1 MRGRAIFLFVFFWGC
16 WGLWACASHSARQEG
31 LAEIAAGRTEPAIRA
46 LRRAVAE
53 DPGDRVAHAALGDLL
68 ARAGEPAG
76 ALRELREAERLGGAS
91 PAQTKTLADLYAAR
105 AARRGDDP
113 GRYRDLDEAARLDP
127 ARAPGLAEARKG
139 AWRDAA
145 LLHLGAGD
153 VQRAR
158 ALWAQAGEP
167 ADALAG
173 AGAEAQRRRATP
185 PPLARGGEPASGEAI
200 AQALAED
207 VRAWLR
213 GETATWP
220 SPDVAA
226 AVVRDAGDVA
236 PWARPTVLRLRG
248 DAKGAHAARGALPRD
263 LPAEGRLV
271 AAMDAALA
279 GEPDEA
285 ERILG
290 VPAGV
295 EGHLA
300 RATILRIARRAGAE
314 SRAVRSAIEADR
326 ATAWPFLY
334 ARGDAEI
341 LLGQKGSPPGG
352 GAWARFLE
360 ISAVDSP
367 MSLGRVTP
375 RALPLAEAGC
385 APGDEAFLAF
395 RQALGTPDAPR
406 LAADYADGDLLPR
419 CRVPHVVREL
429 QRAGDAAAALAWAE
443 RLADELPEDAQ
454 AQVLAAEASA
464 RARDPRRAAVFL
476 TRAEYVAPR
485 RGAPSLAVARLLRAS
500 GLPIDAL
507 TAARQA
513 LSLGAEDI
521 RWDAYDEVVAAAL
534 AAGRAAEARAAWDA
548 YQAELPERL
557 RADAALRVRAAL
569 GATAPPDFLPPP
581 PAPASTGPGDVADA
595 LARAR
600 ARQDAGDNAG
610 AAAVLDDALRYVPGV
625 VELRLA
631 RADLEP
637 PGRPARRKQEE
648 ALLLV
653 GLAHDDARGRAA
665 LTALARLWRE
675 DGRDDMAAAARAEA
689 ALVGAPD

>member
-1 MRGRAIFLFVFFWGC
+1 MRGHAVVLLLC
-16 WGLWACASHSARQEG
+16 ACASHTYRQKG
-31 LAEIAAGRTEPAIRA
+31 LAEAAAGRAEPAIQA
-46 LRRAVAE
+46 LRRAVAD
-53 DPGDRVAHAALGDLL
+53 DPGDRVARAALGDLL
-68 ARAGEPAG
+68 AQAGEPAG
-76 ALRELREAERLGGAS
+76 ALRELAEAERLGGAS
-91 PAQTKTLADLYAAR
+91 PAQKKLLADLHAAR

-113 GRYRDLDEAARLDP
+113 GRFRDLDEAARLDP
-127 ARAPGLAEARKG
+127 TRAPGLADARRA

-145 LLHLGAGD
+145 LVYYAAGD
-153 VQRAR
+153 VDRAR

-167 ADALAG
+167 PDALPAAG
-173 AGAEAQRRRATP
+173 EEARRGRAAV
-185 PPLARGGEPASGEAI
+185 PPLARGSEPAPADAL

-226 AVVRDAGDVA
+226 AVVRDAGELA
-236 PWARPTVLRLRG
+236 AWARPTALRLRG
-248 DAKGAHAARGALPRD
+248 DAKGARAARAALPRD
-263 LPAEGRLV
+263 LPADGRLV

-279 GEPDEA
+279 GDPDDA

-290 VPAGV
+290 APAGV

-300 RATILRIARRAGAE
+300 RATIGRIARRAGAE
-314 SRAVRSAIEADR
+314 SRAVRSAIEVDR
-326 ATAWPFLY
+326 AAVWPILY

-375 RALPLAEAGC
+375 RALPPTEPGC
-385 APGDEAFLAF
+385 APGDDAFLAF
-395 RQALGTPDAPR
+395 RQALGTPEAPR
-406 LAADYADGDLLPR
+406 LAARYADGDLWLR
-419 CRVPHVVREL
+419 CRAPYVVREL

-443 RLADELPEDAQ
+443 RLADEVPEDSRAQ
-454 AQVLAAEASA
+454 LLAAEASV
-464 RARDPRRAAVFL
+464 RVGEPRRAAVFL
-476 TRAEYVAPR
+476 TKAEYFAPR
-485 RGAPSLAVARLLRAS
+485 RGAPSLALARVLRAA

-521 RWDAYDEVVAAAL
+521 RWDAYDEIIAAAL
-534 AAGRAAEARAAWDA
+534 AAGRAVEARAAWDA
-548 YQAELPERL
+548 YEAELPERL
-557 RADAALRVRAAL
+557 RADSAVRVRAAL
-569 GATAPPDFLPPP
+569 GGTAAPDFLPAP
-581 PAPASTGPGDVADA
+581 PAPIATGPGDVADA
-595 LARAR
+595 LSRAG

-610 AAAVLDDALRYVPGV
+610 AAAVLDEALRYVPGS
-625 VELRLA
+625 VELRLR

-648 ALLLV
+648 ALLLL

-665 LTALARLWRE
+665 LLAAARLWHE
-675 DGRDDMAAAARAEA
+675 DGRDDLATAARAEA
-689 ALVGAPD
+689 ALLGP